1 MHVYPD
7 SMAKLID
14 QLSKLPGIGPKS
26 AQRLAFYI
34 LERSSSEAQQLAQ
47 AILDAKNKIKYC
59 SICCNMTDIDPCP
72 VCSAPKR
79 DNTIICVVEEPRDVV
94 AIEKSGEYKG
104 RYHVLQGSISPIDG
118 VGPDQLK
125 IKELLAHL
133 QIVPDIKEVLMATNP
148 TIEGEATAMYLAKLI
163 KPLGIKVTRIAHG
176 LPVGGDLE
184 FVDQVTLWRAIEGRR
199 EL

>member
-1 MHVYPD
+1 MLAYPD

-34 LERSSSEAQQLAQ
+34 LERSNSEAQQLAQ

-72 VCSAPKR
+72 VCSTSKR

-104 RYHVLQGSISPIDG
+104 RYHVLQGSLSPIDG

-133 QIVPDIKEVLMATNP
+133 QIVPDIREVLMATNP